1 MLAVLRFS
9 KVLLSLD
16 VCLEC
21 VEDLHMQAKFY
32 GFTGFG
38 PKYRGGRMQP
48 LTRAALRLTRRKPLV
63 LCACVILKYGKKL
76 DVTLPYESVMLR
88 KHVT

>member
-48 LTRAALRLTRRKPLV
+48 LTRAALRP
-63 LCACVILKYGKKL
+63 
-76 DVTLPYESVMLR
+76 
-88 KHVT
+88 